1 MRCFSKLV
9 EITHHLIVHSIS
21 LLMASTYTL
30 AMSSPLLVSSPLP
43 HQLPSIFLHNK
54 TQICFGVSQTVAFL
68 GIATEEFML
77 ACIQE
82 MCTSVSLVFESTKW
96 SVFAT

>member
-9 EITHHLIVHSIS
+9 EITQNSSHHLIVHSIS

-43 HQLPSIFLHNK
+43 HQLPSIFLHTK

-82 MCTSVSLVFESTKW
+82 MCTSVSLVF
-96 SVFAT
+96 